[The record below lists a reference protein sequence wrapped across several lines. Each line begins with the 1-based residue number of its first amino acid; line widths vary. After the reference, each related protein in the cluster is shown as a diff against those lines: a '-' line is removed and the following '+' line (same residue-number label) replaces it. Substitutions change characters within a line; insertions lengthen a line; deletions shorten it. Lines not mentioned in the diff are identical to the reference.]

1 MEDKM
6 EVIEN
11 TVDTISD
18 VANST
23 RLDVKSVG
31 VGIGVGGALAAAGV
45 FVWRKFINPK
55 LIEHRRKKKLAKA
68 KCVCGDDIPEDIEKE
83 YPIK

>member
-55 LIEHRRKKKLAKA
+55 LIEHRR
-68 KCVCGDDIPEDIEKE
+68 
-83 YPIK
+83 

>member
-68 KCVCGDDIPEDIEKE
+68 KCVGGDDIPEDIEKE